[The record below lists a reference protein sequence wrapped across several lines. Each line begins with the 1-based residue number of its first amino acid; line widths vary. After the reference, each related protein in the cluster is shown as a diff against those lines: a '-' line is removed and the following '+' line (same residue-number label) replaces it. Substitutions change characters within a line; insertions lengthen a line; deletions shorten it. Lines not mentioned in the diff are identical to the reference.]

1 MMGETRGLRKKL
13 SEVNMEPMEEDKRI
27 MLNDDEIIL
36 HSPYNANEVTAVKEI
51 VGARWD
57 RLNKAW
63 RIPVSSLKQIKA
75 YAVQFDYWL
84 DPDLRILDLPEH
96 PYEREGI
103 DLSGESIAIR
113 FRYDSVKVAEVK
125 QVAGSRWD
133 GKNKVWKCPKSSLVQ
148 AIEFA
153 KNFRLHVPEE
163 LESMQLKIAESQA
176 EKIAASRA
184 TDADIEI
191 PDLNGEL
198 LPYQKAGVEYIIKN
212 RKVFLADEMGLGKT
226 VQALASVQHENA
238 FPCLIV
244 CPPNLALNWATE
256 IDKFF
261 PTRTWKR
268 VVNRSDFPEED
279 ADFTIVGYS
288 NIDFH
293 PENLKGY
300 TSYIF
305 DESHYLKNP
314 KSKRTKR
321 SQSLV
326 KTASGNG
333 LVLCLTGTPITNR
346 PAEYGPQL
354 EIIGR
359 LKEFGGLWA
368 FYKRYCGAFRDRF
381 NQWHIDGASNLDE
394 LNERLRGSCY
404 IRRPKD
410 EVLEDLPPIRHSEW
424 LIDPDPKHLAE
435 YGKAEKDIAKFVA
448 ERAAELAKELGK
460 DPKSA
465 AVRAKFKAE
474 AHEHLIK
481 LSVLKKIAAK
491 SKLKAVDEWVE
502 SRINEGR
509 KVVLAAHHREVVN
522 LLADQYGGLKIQGG
536 MTPDEVQSA
545 KETFMEKSAE
555 DAPVIVLSI
564 QAAKTGHTLTASQD
578 MLFVEH
584 PWTPADVD
592 QVSARIHRIGTTG
605 SVQITHALASGTI
618 DEQVFQLIN
627 NKRAVVDAATD
638 GSIEDLEEIN
648 MATLMEDFLPS

>member
-1 MMGETRGLRKKL
+1 MGETRGLRKKL
-13 SEVNMEPMEEDKRI
+13 SEVKMDSMEEDKRI

-36 HSPYNANEVTAVKEI
+36 HSPYNANEVTAIKEI

-103 DLSGESIAIR
+103 DLSGESIVIR

-163 LESMQLKIAESQA
+163 LESMKLKIAESQA
-176 EKIAASRA
+176 QKIAASRA

-226 VQALASVQHENA
+226 VQALASVQHEEA
-238 FPCLIV
+238 FPCLII

-256 IDKFF
+256 IEKFF

-300 TSYIF
+300 TSYVF

-424 LIDPDPKHLAE
+424 LIDPDPKHLVE

-545 KETFMEKSAE
+545 KETFMEKSVE

-648 MATLMEDFLPS
+648 IATLMEDFLPS

>member
-1 MMGETRGLRKKL
+1 M
-13 SEVNMEPMEEDKRI
+13 
-27 MLNDDEIIL
+27 
-36 HSPYNANEVTAVKEI
+36 
-51 VGARWD
+51 
-57 RLNKAW
+57 
-63 RIPVSSLKQIKA
+63 
-75 YAVQFDYWL
+75 
-84 DPDLRILDLPEH
+84 
-96 PYEREGI
+96 
-103 DLSGESIAIR
+103 
-113 FRYDSVKVAEVK
+113 AEVK

-133 GKNKVWKCPKSSLVQ
+133 GKNKVWKCPKSSLIQ

-153 KNFRLHVPEE
+153 KNFRLHVPKE
-163 LESMQLKIAESQA
+163 LESMQLKISQSQA

-184 TDADIEI
+184 TSADIEV
-191 PDLNGEL
+191 PDLEGEL
-198 LPYQKAGVEYIIKN
+198 LPYQKAGVEYIIKH

-226 VQALASVQHENA
+226 GQALASVQHENA
-238 FPCLIV
+238 VPWLIV
-244 CPPNLALNWATE
+244 CPPNLALNWAKE

-293 PENLKGY
+293 PEKLKGY

-321 SQSLV
+321 AQSLV

-410 EVLEDLPPIRHSEW
+410 QVLQDLPPIRHSEW
-424 LIDPDPKHLAE
+424 MIDPDPKHLAE

-465 AVRAKFKAE
+465 AVRAKFAAE

-491 SKLKAVDEWVE
+491 SKLKAVEEWVE

-509 KVVLAAHHREVVN
+509 KVVLAAHHREIVD
-522 LLADQYGGLKIQGG
+522 LLADKYGGLKIQGG
-536 MTPDEVQSA
+536 MTSEEVQAA
-545 KETFMEKSAE
+545 KETFMEKDAE
-555 DAPVIVLSI
+555 EAPVIVLSI
-564 QAAKTGHTLTASQD
+564 QAAKTGHTLTAAQD

-605 SVQITHALASGTI
+605 SVQITHALAAGTI
-618 DEQVFQLIN
+618 DEEVFKLIN
-627 NKRAVVDAATD
+627 YKRTIVDAATD
-638 GSIEDLEEIN
+638 GSIEDLKEIN
-648 MATLMEDFLPS
+648 AASLMEDFLPS

>member
-1 MMGETRGLRKKL
+1 MQGVLRKKL
-13 SEVNMEPMEEDKRI
+13 SEVTMEPMEEKRI
-27 MLNDDEIIL
+27 ILNDNEIVVY
-36 HSPYNANEVTAVKEI
+36 SPYDSTEVSAIKQI
-51 VGARWD
+51 AGARWD

-63 RIPVSSLKQIKA
+63 RTPVTSLKQIKS

-84 DPDLRILDLPEH
+84 DPDLRTLDLPDH
-96 PYEREGI
+96 PYESQGI
-103 DLSGESIAIR
+103 ERSKESLNIR
-113 FRYDSVKVAEVK
+113 FGYDSVKVAEVK
-125 QVAGSRWD
+125 LIAGSRWNA
-133 GKNKVWKCPKSSLVQ
+133 KKKVWAAPLSSLPQ
-148 AIEFA
+148 ALEFCR
-153 KNFRLHVPEE
+153 NFKLPIPEE
-163 LESMQLKIAESQA
+163 LESMELKIIESQA

-184 TDADIEI
+184 TNANIEI

-226 VQALASVQHENA
+226 VQALASVQLEDA

-256 IDKFF
+256 IEKFF

-300 TSYIF
+300 TSYVF

-545 KETFMEKSAE
+545 KETFMEKSVE

-648 MATLMEDFLPS
+648 IATLMEDFLPS

>member
-1 MMGETRGLRKKL
+1 MGETRGLRKKL
-13 SEVNMEPMEEDKRI
+13 SEVKMDSMEEDKRI

-36 HSPYNANEVTAVKEI
+36 HSPYNANEVTAIKEI

-103 DLSGESIAIR
+103 DLSGESIVIR

-163 LESMQLKIAESQA
+163 LESMKLKIAESQA
-176 EKIAASRA
+176 QKIAASRA

-226 VQALASVQHENA
+226 VQALASVQHEEA
-238 FPCLIV
+238 FPCLII

-256 IDKFF
+256 IEKFF

-300 TSYIF
+300 TSYVF

-545 KETFMEKSAE
+545 KETFMEKSVE

-648 MATLMEDFLPS
+648 IATLMEDFLPS

>member
-1 MMGETRGLRKKL
+1 MGETRGLRKKL
-13 SEVNMEPMEEDKRI
+13 SEVKMDSMEEDKRI

-36 HSPYNANEVTAVKEI
+36 HSPYNANEVTAIKEI

-103 DLSGESIAIR
+103 DLSGESIVIR

-163 LESMQLKIAESQA
+163 LESMKLKIAESQA
-176 EKIAASRA
+176 QKIAASRA

-226 VQALASVQHENA
+226 VQALASVQHEEA
-238 FPCLIV
+238 FPCLII

-256 IDKFF
+256 IEKFF

-300 TSYIF
+300 TSYVF

-381 NQWHIDGASNLDE
+381 NQWHIEGASNLDE

-424 LIDPDPKHLAE
+424 LIDPDPKHLVE

-545 KETFMEKSAE
+545 KETFMEKSVE

-648 MATLMEDFLPS
+648 IATLMEDFLPS

>member
-1 MMGETRGLRKKL
+1 
-13 SEVNMEPMEEDKRI
+13 
-27 MLNDDEIIL
+27 
-36 HSPYNANEVTAVKEI
+36 
-51 VGARWD
+51 
-57 RLNKAW
+57 
-63 RIPVSSLKQIKA
+63 
-75 YAVQFDYWL
+75 
-84 DPDLRILDLPEH
+84 
-96 PYEREGI
+96 
-103 DLSGESIAIR
+103 
-113 FRYDSVKVAEVK
+113 
-125 QVAGSRWD
+125 
-133 GKNKVWKCPKSSLVQ
+133 
-148 AIEFA
+148 
-153 KNFRLHVPEE
+153 
-163 LESMQLKIAESQA
+163 MQLKISQSQA

-184 TDADIEI
+184 TSADIEV
-191 PDLNGEL
+191 PDLEGEL
-198 LPYQKAGVEYIIKN
+198 LPYQKAGVEYIIKH

-244 CPPNLALNWATE
+244 CPPNLALNWAKE

-293 PENLKGY
+293 PEKLKGY

-410 EVLEDLPPIRHSEW
+410 QVLQDLPPIRHSEW
-424 LIDPDPKHLAE
+424 MIDPDPKHLAE

-465 AVRAKFKAE
+465 AVRAKFAAE

-491 SKLKAVDEWVE
+491 SKLKAVEEWVE

-509 KVVLAAHHREVVN
+509 KVVLAAHHREIVD
-522 LLADQYGGLKIQGG
+522 LLADKYGGLKIQGG
-536 MTPDEVQSA
+536 MTSEEVQAA
-545 KETFMEKSAE
+545 KETFMEKDAE
-555 DAPVIVLSI
+555 EAPVIVLSI
-564 QAAKTGHTLTASQD
+564 QAAKTGHTLTAAQD

-605 SVQITHALASGTI
+605 SVQITHALAAGTI
-618 DEQVFQLIN
+618 DEEVFKLIN
-627 NKRAVVDAATD
+627 YKRTIVDAATD
-638 GSIEDLEEIN
+638 GSIEDLKEIN
-648 MATLMEDFLPS
+648 AASLMEDFLPS

>member
-1 MMGETRGLRKKL
+1 
-13 SEVNMEPMEEDKRI
+13 
-27 MLNDDEIIL
+27 
-36 HSPYNANEVTAVKEI
+36 
-51 VGARWD
+51 
-57 RLNKAW
+57 
-63 RIPVSSLKQIKA
+63 
-75 YAVQFDYWL
+75 
-84 DPDLRILDLPEH
+84 
-96 PYEREGI
+96 
-103 DLSGESIAIR
+103 
-113 FRYDSVKVAEVK
+113 VAEVK
-125 QVAGSRWD
+125 LIAGSRWNA
-133 GKNKVWKCPKSSLVQ
+133 KKKVWATPLSSLPQ
-148 AIEFA
+148 ALEFCR
-153 KNFRLHVPEE
+153 NFKLSVPEE
-163 LESMQLKIAESQA
+163 LQSMELKIIESQA
-176 EKIAASRA
+176 EKVAASRA
-184 TDADIEI
+184 TDGNIEI

-226 VQALASVQHENA
+226 IQALASVQHEDA

-244 CPPNLALNWATE
+244 CPPNLVLNWATE
-256 IDKFF
+256 IEKFF

-268 VVNRSDFPEED
+268 IENRSDFPEED
-279 ADFTIVGYS
+279 ADYTIIGYS
-288 NIDFH
+288 NIDFY
-293 PENLKGY
+293 PEKLKGY

-326 KTASGNG
+326 KTVSGNG

-502 SRINEGR
+502 NRINEGR
-509 KVVLAAHHREVVN
+509 KVVLAAHHREIVN
-522 LLADQYGGLKIQGG
+522 ILADKYGGLKIQGG
-536 MTPDEVQSA
+536 MTADEVQTA
-545 KETFMEKSAE
+545 KESFMEKSAE

-564 QAAKTGHTLTASQD
+564 QAAKTGHTLTAAQD

-605 SVQITHALASGTI
+605 AVQVTHALSAGTI

-627 NKRAVVDAATD
+627 NKRAVVDAATEGIIND
-638 GSIEDLEEIN
+638 SEEIN
-648 MATLMEDFLPS
+648 IATLMEDFLPS

>member
-648 MATLMEDFLPS
+648 IATLMEDFLPS

>member
-1 MMGETRGLRKKL
+1 MDETRGLRKKL
-13 SEVNMEPMEEDKRI
+13 SEVKMDSMEEDKRI
-27 MLNDDEIIL
+27 MLNDDEIVL

-51 VGARWD
+51 AGARWD
-57 RLNKAW
+57 RLNQAW

-103 DLSGESIAIR
+103 DLSGKSITIR
-113 FRYDSVKVAEVK
+113 FRYDSVKVAGVK

-133 GKNKVWKCPKSSLVQ
+133 GKNKVWKCPESSLPQ

-163 LESMQLKIAESQA
+163 LESMQLKIIESQA
-176 EKIAASRA
+176 KKIAASRA
-184 TDADIEI
+184 TDANIEI

-226 VQALASVQHENA
+226 VQALASVQHEDA

-293 PENLKGY
+293 PERLKGY
-300 TSYIF
+300 TSYVF

-333 LVLCLTGTPITNR
+333 LILCLTGTPITNR

-509 KVVLAAHHREVVN
+509 KVVLAAHHREIVDI
-522 LLADQYGGLKIQGG
+522 LADKYGGLKIQGG
-536 MTPDEVQSA
+536 MTADEVQTA
-545 KETFMEKSAE
+545 KESFMEKSAE

-564 QAAKTGHTLTASQD
+564 QAAKTGHTLTAAQD

-605 SVQITHALASGTI
+605 SVQVTHALSAGTI

-627 NKRAVVDAATD
+627 NKRAVVDAATE
-638 GSIEDLEEIN
+638 GTVNDLEEIN
-648 MATLMEDFLPS
+648 MATLIEDFLPS

>member
-1 MMGETRGLRKKL
+1 MRKKL
-13 SEVNMEPMEEDKRI
+13 SDVNMDDMEENKRI
-27 MLNDDEIIL
+27 ILNDDEIVL
-36 HSPYNANEVTAVKEI
+36 YSPYDSGEVIAIKEI
-51 VGARWD
+51 AGARWD

-63 RIPVSSLKQIKA
+63 RVPVSSLKQVKA
-75 YAVQFDYWL
+75 YAVKFDYWL
-84 DPDLRILDLPEH
+84 DPDLRVLDLPEH

-133 GKNKVWKCPKSSLVQ
+133 GKNKVWKCPKSSLIQ

-153 KNFRLHVPEE
+153 KNFRLHVPKE
-163 LESMQLKIAESQA
+163 LESMQLKISQSQA

-184 TDADIEI
+184 TSADIEV
-191 PDLNGEL
+191 PDLEGEL
-198 LPYQKAGVEYIIKN
+198 LPYQKAGVEYIIKH

-244 CPPNLALNWATE
+244 CPPNLALNWAKE

-293 PENLKGY
+293 PEKLKGY

-314 KSKRTKR
+314 KRKRTKR

-410 EVLEDLPPIRHSEW
+410 QVLQDLPPIRHSEW
-424 LIDPDPKHLAE
+424 MIDPDPKHLAE
-435 YGKAEKDIAKFVA
+435 YGKPEKDIAKFVA

-465 AVRAKFKAE
+465 AVRAKFAAE

-491 SKLKAVDEWVE
+491 SKLKAVEEWVE

-509 KVVLAAHHREVVN
+509 KVVLAAHHREIVD
-522 LLADQYGGLKIQGG
+522 LLADKYGGLKIQGG
-536 MTPDEVQSA
+536 MTSEEVQAA
-545 KETFMEKSAE
+545 KETFMEKDAE
-555 DAPVIVLSI
+555 EAPVIVLSI
-564 QAAKTGHTLTASQD
+564 QAAKTGHTLTAAQD

-605 SVQITHALASGTI
+605 SVQITHALAAGTI
-618 DEQVFQLIN
+618 DEEVFKLIN
-627 NKRAVVDAATD
+627 YKRTIVDAATD
-638 GSIEDLEEIN
+638 GSIEDLKEIN
-648 MATLMEDFLPS
+648 AASLMEDFLPS

>member
-184 TDADIEI
+184 TNADIEI